1 MIETE
6 ASTSEAAYGDE
17 GDAQLGTR
25 IRQLRLARGF
35 SIKELATRSELSA
48 GSISQLER
56 GIGSPSIR
64 SLRNI
69 SKALG
74 VTIAYFFPG
83 EASEEAPESEV
94 VKRASKRKTLTF
106 GDTGTTKDVLS
117 SRGSEQLEFLLV
129 KVAAG
134 GSSGPE
140 LYSHEGEEGGV
151 VLVGTLDL
159 WVGDRQYRL
168 EAGDSFGFKSA
179 LPHKFSN
186 PGTVETQVIWVNSPP
201 LY

>member
-1 MIETE
+1 MIENEIDDTNM
-6 ASTSEAAYGDE
+6 AQADQGDVE
-17 GDAQLGTR
+17 LGMR

-35 SIKELATRSELSA
+35 SIKELAVRSDLSA

-74 VTIAYFFPG
+74 VTIAYFFPSEG
-83 EASEEAPESEV
+83 AEEAPESDV
-94 VKRASKRKTLTF
+94 VKRVAKRKTLTF
-106 GDTGTTKDVLS
+106 GNTGTTKDILS
-117 SRGSEQLEFLLV
+117 SRGSEKLEFLLV
-129 KVAAG
+129 KVAPG

-140 LYSHEGEEGGV
+140 LYSHDGEEGGV
-151 VLVGTLDL
+151 VLAGTLDL
-159 WVGDRQYRL
+159 WVNERQYRL
-168 EAGDSFGFKSA
+168 EAGDSFGFQSA

-186 PGTVETQVIWVNSPP
+186 PGEVEAQVIWVNSPP